1 MIRRA
6 LLLPLLL
13 LAVRPLPAP
22 EPDIGEFFE
31 KFAAEWVRASPQ
43 LATTTQF
50 FSGAEQ
56 DKLDGQLT
64 PQTVQF
70 RQERVDRA
78 RRSLAELRR
87 FERKRLSGSR
97 RVSARVLDWQL
108 DAIVQGARYDAHGYV
123 FHQMGMPG
131 ALVRF
136 LTDIH
141 PARTP
146 QDIKNYLGR
155 LSQVAA
161 RVDEMIVDARA
172 RAA

>member
-1 MIRRA
+1 MYYHRMIRRA

-64 PQTVQF
+64 PQTAQF
-70 RQERVDRA
+70 RKERV
-78 RRSLAELRR
+78 
-87 FERKRLSGSR
+87 
-97 RVSARVLDWQL
+97 V
-108 DAIVQGARYDAHGYV
+108 
-123 FHQMGMPG
+123 
-131 ALVRF
+131 
-136 LTDIH
+136 
-141 PARTP
+141 
-146 QDIKNYLGR
+146 
-155 LSQVAA
+155 
-161 RVDEMIVDARA
+161 
-172 RAA
+172 